1 MKPTLLIL
9 AAGTGS
15 RYGGLKQLEKV
26 GPNGETL
33 LEYSVYDAIKTGFGK
48 IVFVIRRSF
57 EKEFRDLIVTK
68 IQDKI
73 AVEVVY
79 QEVSDIPNGIKTN
92 PVREKPWGSAHAL
105 WAARNVIKEPF
116 GVVNGDDFYGRESF
130 QLLIGQLV
138 SMSEA
143 KANYIMI
150 PYRVGNTLVDS
161 GTVARAV
168 CEINDNNYLTK
179 LVERTDVMRLDGVP
193 SFRKEDGTWENLT
206 DTTLVSMNM
215 WGFTT
220 DVFDYSAGYLQ
231 QFFNINKNSMREEA
245 LLPSMMNYLV
255 YEGKV
260 KIKVMNTPSKWF
272 GITHL
277 KDRNEVS
284 HKIEGLIADEVYPD
298 KLF

>member
-1 MKPTLLIL
+1 MKPTLFIL

-33 LEYSVYDAIKTGFGK
+33 LEYSVYDAIRTGFGK

-57 EKEFRDLIVTK
+57 EKEFKDLIVEK
-68 IQDKI
+68 LRDKI
-73 AVEVVY
+73 AIEIVY
-79 QEVSDIPNGIKTN
+79 QEVSDVPDGIKVN

-105 WAARNVIKEPF
+105 WTARNVVKEPF
-116 GVVNGDDFYGRESF
+116 GVINGDDFYGLESF
-130 QLLIGQLV
+130 QLLVGQLET
-138 SMSEA
+138 MAQETR
-143 KANYIMI
+143 NYIMI

-168 CEINDNNYLTK
+168 CEVNDNNYLTK
-179 LVERTDVMRLDGVP
+179 IVERSDVMRLDGVP
-193 SFRKEDGTWENLT
+193 SFKKEDGTWENLT

-215 WGFTT
+215 WGFTP
-220 DVFDYSAGYLQ
+220 DIFDYSERYLKS
-231 QFFNINKNSMREEA
+231 FFENYKNCTREEC

-260 KIKVMNTPSKWF
+260 KIKAINTPSKWF

-277 KDRNEVS
+277 KDRDEVS
-284 HKIEGLIADEVYPD
+284 HKIAGLIADEVYPD